1 MRYRAILPLLVLQPI
16 LFSAALTGY
25 GQSPC
30 AGNPPSIRSSTGYF
44 TICGNSPVL
53 LNSTSA
59 TGNVWLQNGVPLD
72 SSNASLVVT
81 QTGSYRLIVTD
92 PSGCRDSSATVTI
105 TGEPGPAA
113 PQLTADGPTEL
124 CKGGSVGLLCSSDVG
139 NQWFDNNVAM
149 PGITGSQFLATTP
162 GR

>member
-1 MRYRAILPLLVLQPI
+1 
-16 LFSAALTGY
+16 
-25 GQSPC
+25 
-30 AGNPPSIRSSTGYF
+30 
-44 TICGNSPVL
+44 VL